1 MKDHWIIEP
10 DAVSNASG
18 RITHR
23 KAPHFSALWST
34 GADMPPD
41 ITGLCWSD
49 DGSGDEDQIH
59 IFGFDWTESPPDQ
72 ERFEALM
79 NEAVQIIDGWI
90 AAQM

>member
-1 MKDHWIIEP
+1 MKEHWIIEP
-10 DAVSNASG
+10 DASENASG
-18 RITHR
+18 KITHR
-23 KAPHFSALWST
+23 KSPEFLARWDT
-34 GADMPPD
+34 GAEISEG

-49 DGSGDEDQIH
+49 EGSGYDDQIH
-59 IFGFDWTESPPDQ
+59 IHSFDWTSSPPDQ